1 MTYQDIIKAMAFVE
15 FRDNG
20 GKLRQASRKTG
31 IPASTIYRWRSE
43 TWWGEMAN
51 NTNKHKGRRCVHQK
65 PKCCRPSKLTPR
77 VLEMVGVFF
86 RDNESALQKDLY
98 IYLSDHGIVV
108 SKSSISRA
116 IKLANFS
123 RKRLSSHILGQQD
136 VVKVGTFND
145 AIKPFL
151 ENPSTIIV
159 STDEMYVS
167 EKVVPTHIYSK
178 VGLKRGLTKI
188 KSGGWKQRSLIQSI
202 GSDGS
207 QYHELVQGTVKR
219 QRFQEYIERL
229 PYPEG
234 TVILMDNCTIH
245 KHLEDVFNAKRFVPL
260 YLSPYSPEFQ
270 AVEFAF
276 SKIKGNFRHQYPWKE
291 GIESAIETAVSSIT
305 SDNITQFFKH
315 ANDNLN
321 NYTKTYELTITNTV

>member
-1 MTYQDIIKAMAFVE
+1 MVKTFIK
-15 FRDNG
+15 
-20 GKLRQASRKTG
+20 
-31 IPASTIYRWRSE
+31 
-43 TWWGEMAN
+43 
-51 NTNKHKGRRCVHQK
+51 
-65 PKCCRPSKLTPR
+65 
-77 VLEMVGVFF
+77 
-86 RDNESALQKDLY
+86 DNESALQKDIRL
-98 IYLSDHGIVV
+98 YLSEHGVIV

-116 IKLANFS
+116 MKLANLS
-123 RKRLSSHILGQQD
+123 RKRLSSHILGKQD
-136 VVKVGTFND
+136 IVKVSAFND

-151 ENPSTIIV
+151 DNQSTIIV

-167 EKVVPTHIYSK
+167 EKVIPTHIYSE

-188 KSGGWKQRSLIQSI
+188 KSGGWKQQSLIQSI

-219 QRFQEYIERL
+219 KRFQEYIERL

-245 KHLEDVFNAKRFVPL
+245 KNLQDTFNAKHFIPL

-291 GIESAIETAVSSIT
+291 GVETAIESAASSVT
-305 SDNITQFFKH
+305 PDNIKKYFKH
-315 ANDNLN
+315 AYDNLN
-321 NYTKTYELTITNTV
+321 NFMINDLSNVNTL